1 MDMVAH
7 SSLSKAKDAK
17 GWRHRGYSRDI
28 PPEDREVGRSFAASR
43 GAAINRDQPF
53 LVRYADIVFAL
64 KTFAA
69 VMLALV
75 IALWLD
81 LPRPYWAM
89 ATVYITSQPL
99 AGATSSKAFYRLMGT
114 VLGAS
119 ATVAMVPNLVSA
131 PELLCLIIALW
142 VGLCL
147 YLSLLDATPRGYVL
161 MLAGY
166 TAAFIG
172 FPVVSDPASIF
183 DTAVARVEEISI
195 GIVCASMVS
204 TIVCPRNVA
213 PAVAARIDNWLS
225 DARRLSQDILT
236 GHGTEQASRDL
247 RLRVAADAVEIDTLA
262 SHLAYERTVDVDIAR
277 GLRVLYLHMLTL
289 LPLLASIGDRIAA
302 LPEGLGTKQPALG
315 CLLDDLAN
323 WVAIDDHERQ
333 ATDKLRAV
341 ITAQQPR
348 LDANASWEQ
357 IMTASLLIR
366 LRELIDLSND
376 CRSLRRAIAAG
387 DDTSKV
393 ELAFPSEAGAA
404 SVRHRDHGMA
414 LWSAAGAMIAILTC
428 CGFWIGT
435 GWPDGANAPMMAAV
449 CCSLFAAQDDPA
461 PSIRGFAWWSIV
473 STAVVA
479 AYLFAVLPSI
489 SNIEMLIAVLAPSF
503 ILFGIL
509 LARPAT
515 ALIGMALGIITAT
528 LLALQSTYSADFA
541 ALINSS
547 VSLVIGMA
555 TAAVGIKL
563 MRSVGAE
570 WSTRRLMR
578 SNWSALA
585 LAAERRGGHDRAA
598 FAGIMLNRVGLL
610 AQRLALISDSGLRD
624 VDGLSELR
632 VGLNIID
639 LPRARA
645 GLAPRT
651 LRAIDGMLD
660 QLALVYR
667 QHTGGPP
674 PSDLLARIDLAL
686 AETMTEPANDAR
698 EDALIGLV
706 EIRRGLFPN
715 ALAYRLET
723 PFPSISGS
731 IAA

>member
-1 MDMVAH
+1 MLRASTIGCPTH
-7 SSLSKAKDAK
+7 
-17 GWRHRGYSRDI
+17 
-28 PPEDREVGRSFAASR
+28 AAS
-43 GAAINRDQPF
+43 A
-53 LVRYADIVFAL
+53 
-64 KTFAA
+64 KH
-69 VMLALV
+69 
-75 IALWLD
+75 
-81 LPRPYWAM
+81 
-89 ATVYITSQPL
+89 
-99 AGATSSKAFYRLMGT
+99 
-114 VLGAS
+114 
-119 ATVAMVPNLVSA
+119 
-131 PELLCLIIALW
+131 
-142 VGLCL
+142 
-147 YLSLLDATPRGYVL
+147 
-161 MLAGY
+161 
-166 TAAFIG
+166 
-172 FPVVSDPASIF
+172 
-183 DTAVARVEEISI
+183 
-195 GIVCASMVS
+195 
-204 TIVCPRNVA
+204 
-213 PAVAARIDNWLS
+213 
-225 DARRLSQDILT
+225 ILT

-277 GLRVLYLHMLTL
+277 GLRVLYLHMLML

-414 LWSAAGAMIAILTC
+414 LWWVSALAIAILTC
-428 CGFWIGT
+428 LRFLRSENRLVV
-435 GWPDGANAPMMAAV
+435 DGANAPMMAAV

-479 AYLFAVLPSI
+479 AYLFAVLPRI
-489 SNIEMLIAVLAPSF
+489 SNIEMLIAMLAPPF
-503 ILFGIL
+503 VLFGIL

-570 WSTRRLMR
+570 WSVRRLMR